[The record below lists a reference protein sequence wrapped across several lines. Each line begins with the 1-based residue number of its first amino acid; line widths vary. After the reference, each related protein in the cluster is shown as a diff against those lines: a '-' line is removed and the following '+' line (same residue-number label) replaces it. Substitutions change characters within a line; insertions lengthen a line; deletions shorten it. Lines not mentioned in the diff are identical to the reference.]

1 MIAMLMKVM
10 NDKRRQTG
18 IFLGDILTFW
28 TVIKLLWTGHVDFPV
43 NFVSHTWSGYQ
54 TQEVYWT
61 WDVLI
66 DVDYEEC
73 SVLFLDGWCLL
84 RKLDCSN
91 VVAAI

>member
-1 MIAMLMKVM
+1 MKVM
-10 NDKRRQTG
+10 DERLRQRG
-18 IFLGDILTFW
+18 IFPGDILTSW
-28 TVIKLLWTGHVDFPV
+28 TVIKLFDWSCKLSQI

-61 WDVLI
+61 WDMLI

-73 SVLFLDGWCLL
+73 SVLFLDGWCIL

>member
-1 MIAMLMKVM
+1 M
-10 NDKRRQTG
+10 
-18 IFLGDILTFW
+18 
-28 TVIKLLWTGHVDFPV
+28 
-43 NFVSHTWSGYQ
+43 
-54 TQEVYWT
+54 
-61 WDVLI
+61 LI